1 MSGASD
7 VAYVPLQQVYSD
19 PGFYFVGGGVYQRMN
34 NGLPGRYGTIQLP
47 PKPYCVWAYREIT
60 GDIGVS
66 IIKEGG

>member
-1 MSGASD
+1 MWPMYRCGKYTVTQD
-7 VAYVPLQQVYSD
+7 FILW
-19 PGFYFVGGGVYQRMN
+19 GGGGVYQRMN
-34 NGLPGRYGTIQLP
+34 NGLPGRCETIQLP